1 MENKK
6 ENPKF
11 GRCIR
16 NTCVEYLIGDTG
28 KTTVITSNNVARRGI
43 SDVIHHGAK
52 LPKNKKKCP
61 FKKKNK

>member
-11 GRCIR
+11 GRCIS
-16 NTCVEYLIGDTG
+16 NTCVEYLIGNTG
-28 KTTVITSNNVARRGI
+28 KTAVITSNNVARRGI
-43 SDVIHHGAK
+43 SDVIHHGK
-52 LPKNKKKCP
+52 QLPNNKKDCK